1 MIYSCWVDLNY
12 AQLFLMSWNFL
23 FKIQKKDLTRV
34 FNILDGS
41 KESFNIKVSFL
52 IQLANLSDRNQ
63 KTFLFT
69 YNDDNVLP

>member
-52 IQLANLSDRNQ
+52 IQLATLSDRNQ

>member
-1 MIYSCWVDLNY
+1 MIYSWWVDLNY
-12 AQLFLMSWNFL
+12 AQLFLMSWNVL

-34 FNILDGS
+34 FNILDNS

-63 KTFLFT
+63 KTFMFT
-69 YNDDNVLP
+69 NNDDNVLP